1 MDPTKLNGLIIPIG
15 FLVVFYLFAI
25 RPQKK
30 KENEVKS
37 MRNSLRA
44 GDEVITIGGIY
55 GKILKVKEDMVII
68 EVGTTKTR
76 LDVTKW
82 AIGSIVNKNASKNI
96 KEEEKEI
103 ELEQE
108 LIEEE

>member
-1 MDPTKLNGLIIPIG
+1 MDLAQLQGLIIPIG

-37 MRNSLRA
+37 MRSGLRA

-55 GKILKVKEDMVII
+55 GKILKVKDDMVIL

-82 AIGSIVNKNASKNI
+82 AIGSVVNKNESKNTKKDEEVEQDKDLTD
-96 KEEEKEI
+96 KE
-103 ELEQE
+103 
-108 LIEEE
+108 

>member
-1 MDPTKLNGLIIPIG
+1 MEGLGQLQGLIIPIG

-30 KENEVKS
+30 KENEVKA
-37 MRNSLRA
+37 MRSGLRT
-44 GDEVITIGGIY
+44 GDEIITIGGIH
-55 GKILKVKEDMVII
+55 GKILKVKEDIVLI

-82 AIGSIVNKNASKNI
+82 AIGSVVTKNESKIIDRDEDITLDQN
-96 KEEEKEI
+96 
-103 ELEQE
+103 
-108 LIEEE
+108 

>member
-1 MDPTKLNGLIIPIG
+1 MEGLGQLQGLIIPIG

-30 KENEVKS
+30 KENEVKA
-37 MRNSLRA
+37 MRASLRA
-44 GDEVITIGGIY
+44 GDEIITIGGIY
-55 GKILKVKEDMVII
+55 GKILKVKEDMVIL

-82 AIGSIVNKNASKNI
+82 AVGSVVNKNESRTLTKD
-96 KEEEKEI
+96 EESI
-103 ELEQE
+103 LEQE
-108 LIEEE
+108 

>member
-1 MDPTKLNGLIIPIG
+1 MDLGQLQGLIIPIG

-30 KENEVKS
+30 KENEVKA
-37 MRNSLRA
+37 MRSSLRA
-44 GDEVITIGGIY
+44 GDEIITIGGIY
-55 GKILKVKEDMVII
+55 GKILRVKDDMIII

-82 AIGSIVNKNASKNI
+82 AVGSVINKNESKNT
-96 KEEEKEI
+96 KADEDTD
-103 ELEQE
+103 LEQN
-108 LIEEE
+108 

>member
-1 MDPTKLNGLIIPIG
+1 MEGLGQYGGLILPIG

-30 KENEVKS
+30 KENEVKA
-37 MRNSLRA
+37 MRSSLRA
-44 GDEVITIGGIY
+44 GDEIITIGGIY
-55 GKILKVKEDMVII
+55 GKILKVKDDMVIL

-82 AIGSIVNKNASKNI
+82 AVGSVINKNESRAIRADEDDVLDN
-96 KEEEKEI
+96 E
-103 ELEQE
+103 
-108 LIEEE
+108 